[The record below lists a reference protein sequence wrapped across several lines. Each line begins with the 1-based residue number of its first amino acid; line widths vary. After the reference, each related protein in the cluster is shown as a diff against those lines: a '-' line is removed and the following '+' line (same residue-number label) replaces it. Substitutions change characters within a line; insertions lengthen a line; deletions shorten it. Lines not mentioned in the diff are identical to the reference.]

1 MFDLK
6 IIGGTVVDGTGAQR
20 YRADIGIKDG
30 AIVDVVRRG
39 ANDPELAGEA
49 AETIDATGRVVAPGF
64 VDIHTHYDGQV
75 SWDSSLEPSSG
86 HGVTTV
92 VTGNCGVGFA
102 PVRPGTEE
110 WLIKLMEGV
119 EDIPGTALT
128 EGITWGWETYPEYLD
143 AIGKQNFAVDV
154 GSQVAHGAVRA
165 YAMGERG
172 ARNEPATPEDI
183 AAMGRLVQEAIEA
196 GALGFSTSRTL
207 AHRAMDGEP
216 VPGTFAAEEELFGLG
231 RAMAAGGQ
239 AVFELAPQGAAGEDI
254 VGPRKELDWMRRLG
268 GEIDRPLSFALIQV
282 DADPNLW
289 REQLDLSA
297 AAHAAGSRLYP
308 QIAARPFGMMI
319 GFQGHHGF
327 THRPTYRR
335 LKAECSRAELAQR
348 LADPAVKAA
357 ILSEDDLPLDPTQLF
372 DGMFAFVQYSL
383 ERLYALGDPP
393 DYEPTLDRT
402 VAAIAKDR
410 GEDPLATLYDLML
423 ESNATAMLML
433 PLFNYADGNHDAI
446 REMMMHPAGVLG
458 LSDGG
463 AHCGMICDASYPT
476 FLLTHWAR
484 DRKRGEK
491 LSLEYVVRKQSR
503 DTADLFGLTDRGTI
517 EPGKKAD
524 INVIDMDALTLH
536 PAAMAYDLPAG
547 GRRISAGRK
556 RVRRDDRQWN
566 GDPSRRRRH
575 RGPSRPPGAR
585 STLRLRPW
593 NTHEPGRRQ
602 PGTHPRRGRNRHAA
616 CMPDSGAGR
625 TLLLSG
631 VRSSSRSSGC
641 GRRCGR

>member
-1 MFDLK
+1 MLDLK

-20 YRADIGIKDG
+20 YRADIGIADG
-30 AIVDVVRRG
+30 VIIDVVRRG
-39 ANDPELAGEA
+39 TDDSETDGLQTAHA
-49 AETIDATGRVVAPGF
+49 AETIDATDHVVAPGF
-64 VDIHTHYDGQV
+64 VDIHTHYDGQM
-75 SWDSSLEPSSG
+75 SWDSLLEPSSG

-102 PVRPGTEE
+102 PVRPGSED
-110 WLIKLMEGV
+110 WLITLMEGV

-128 EGITWGWETYPEYLD
+128 EGITWGWESYPEYLD
-143 AIGKQNFAVDV
+143 AISERKFAIDV

-165 YAMGERG
+165 YAMGDRG

-183 AAMGRLVQEAIEA
+183 AAMGRLVTEAVEA

-231 RAMAAGGQ
+231 RAMAAGGR

-254 VGPRKELDWMRRLG
+254 VGPKKELDWMRRLS

-282 DADPNLW
+282 DADPDLW

-319 GFQGHHGF
+319 GFQGHHAFG
-327 THRPTYRR
+327 HRPTYRR
-335 LKAECSRAELAQR
+335 LQAESSRTDLAQR

-357 ILSEDDLPLDPTQLF
+357 ILSEDDLPIDPTVLF
-372 DGMFAFVQYSL
+372 DGMSAFVQYSL
-383 ERLYALGDPP
+383 GRLYALGDPP
-393 DYEPTLDRT
+393 NYEPTPELT
-402 VAAIAKDR
+402 VAAIAKER

-423 ESNATAMLML
+423 ESDASAMLML
-433 PLFNYADGNHDAI
+433 PLFNYADGNCDAI
-446 REMMMHPAGVLG
+446 REMMLHPAGVLG

-484 DRKRGEK
+484 DRSRGER
-491 LSLEYVVRKQSR
+491 LSLEYVIRKQSR
-503 DTADLFGLTDRGTI
+503 DTAELFGLTDRGTI
-517 EPGKKAD
+517 ETGKKAD
-524 INVIDMDALTLH
+524 INVIDLDALTLH
-536 PAAMAYDLPAG
+536 PATMAYDLPAG
-547 GRRISAGRK
+547 GHRILQRASGYAATIVGGTLT
-556 RVRRDDRQWN
+556 RRDDVDTRA
-566 GDPSRRRRH
+566 
-575 RGPSRPPGAR
+575 RPGRLVRGAR
-585 STLRLRPW
+585 
-593 NTHEPGRRQ
+593 
-602 PGTHPRRGRNRHAA
+602 
-616 CMPDSGAGR
+616 
-625 TLLLSG
+625 
-631 VRSSSRSSGC
+631 
-641 GRRCGR
+641 

>member
-6 IIGGTVVDGTGAQR
+6 IIGGTVVDGTGAER
-20 YRADIGIKDG
+20 YAADIGIKDG
-30 AIVDVVRRG
+30 TIVDVVRRSADG
-39 ANDPELAGEA
+39 AAMSGEA
-49 AETIDATGRVVAPGF
+49 AETIDATGHVVAPGF

-75 SWDSSLEPSSG
+75 SWDSLLEPSSG
-86 HGVTTV
+86 HGVTTI

-102 PVRPGTEE
+102 PVRPGTEQ
-110 WLIKLMEGV
+110 WLIELMEGV

-143 AIGKQNFAVDV
+143 AVGKQKFAVDV

-183 AAMGRLVQEAIEA
+183 EAMGRLVREAIEA
-196 GALGFSTSRTL
+196 GALGFSTSRTMG
-207 AHRAMDGEP
+207 HRAMDGEP

-254 VGPRKELDWMRRLG
+254 IGPKKELDWMRRLS
-268 GEIDRPLSFALIQV
+268 GEIDRPVSFALIQV
-282 DADPNLW
+282 DADPKLW
-289 REQLDLSA
+289 REMLDLSA
-297 AAHAAGSRLYP
+297 DAHAAGARLYP

-327 THRPTYRR
+327 SHRPTYRR
-335 LKAECSRAELAQR
+335 LKAECSRGELAQR

-357 ILSEDDLPLDPTQLF
+357 ILSEDDLPADPTLLF
-372 DGMFAFVQYSL
+372 DGMFALVQHSL
-383 ERLYALGDPP
+383 GRLYALGDPP
-393 DYEPTLDRT
+393 DYEPTPDRT
-402 VAAIAKDR
+402 VAAIAKAR
-410 GEDPLATLYDLML
+410 GEDPLSTLYDLML
-423 ESNATAMLML
+423 ECDATSMLML

-446 REMMMHPAGVLG
+446 REMMLHPAGVLG

-484 DRKRGEK
+484 DRHRGDK
-491 LSLEYVVRKQSR
+491 LSLEYVIRKQSR
-503 DTADLFGLTDRGTI
+503 DTAHLFGLTDRGTI

-536 PAAMAYDLPAG
+536 PAAMAFDLPAG
-547 GRRISAGRK
+547 GNRILQGASGYAATVVSGTVTRRND
-556 RVRRDDRQWN
+556 VDT
-566 GDPSRRRRH
+566 
-575 RGPSRPPGAR
+575 GAR
-585 STLRLRPW
+585 
-593 NTHEPGRRQ
+593 PGRLV
-602 PGTHPRRGRNRHAA
+602 RGAR
-616 CMPDSGAGR
+616 
-625 TLLLSG
+625 
-631 VRSSSRSSGC
+631 
-641 GRRCGR
+641 

>member
-6 IIGGTVVDGTGAQR
+6 ITGGTVVDGTGAER
-20 YRADIGIKDG
+20 YQADIGIKDG
-30 AIVDVVRRG
+30 VITDIVRRG
-39 ANDPELAGEA
+39 ANDPEMAGLETADA
-49 AETIDATGRVVAPGF
+49 AETIDATGHVVAPGF

-75 SWDSSLEPSSG
+75 SWDALLEPSSG

-102 PVRPGTEE
+102 PVRPGTED

-128 EGITWGWETYPEYLD
+128 EGITWDWETYPEYLD
-143 AIGKQNFAVDV
+143 AIGKQKFSIDV

-165 YAMGERG
+165 YAMGARG
-172 ARNEPATPEDI
+172 AHNEPATPDDI
-183 AAMGRLVQEAIEA
+183 AAMSRLVQEAVEA

-216 VPGTFAAEEELFGLG
+216 VPGTFAAEEELFALG
-231 RAMAAGGQ
+231 HAMAAGGQ

-254 VGPRKELDWMRRLG
+254 VGPKRELEWMRRLG

-335 LKAECSRAELAQR
+335 LKAECSREELAQR

-357 ILSEDDLPLDPTQLF
+357 ILSEDDLPVDPTQLF
-372 DGMFAFVQYSL
+372 DGMFALVQHSL
-383 ERLYALGDPP
+383 GRLYALGNPP
-393 DYEPTLDRT
+393 DYEPTPDRT
-402 VAAIAKDR
+402 VTAIAKAR
-410 GEDPLATLYDLML
+410 GEDPLSTLYDLML

-446 REMMMHPAGVLG
+446 REMMLHPAGVLG

-484 DRKRGEK
+484 DRHRGEK
-491 LSLEYVVRKQSR
+491 LSLEYVIRKQSR
-503 DTADLFGLTDRGTI
+503 DTAYLFGLGDRGTI

-524 INVIDMDALTLH
+524 VNVIDMDTLTLH
-536 PAAMAYDLPAG
+536 PAAMAWDLPAG
-547 GRRISAGRK
+547 GNRILQSASGYAATIVTGTVTRRKDVDTGARPGRL
-556 RVRRDDRQWN
+556 VRR
-566 GDPSRRRRH
+566 
-575 RGPSRPPGAR
+575 AR
-585 STLRLRPW
+585 
-593 NTHEPGRRQ
+593 
-602 PGTHPRRGRNRHAA
+602 
-616 CMPDSGAGR
+616 
-625 TLLLSG
+625 
-631 VRSSSRSSGC
+631 
-641 GRRCGR
+641 

>member
-6 IIGGTVVDGTGAQR
+6 IIGGTVVDGTGAER

-30 AIVDVVRRG
+30 KIVDIVRRG
-39 ANDPELAGEA
+39 AGDPGMGGES
-49 AETIDATGRVVAPGF
+49 AETIDATGRLVAPGF

-102 PVRPGTEE
+102 PVRPGTEK
-110 WLIKLMEGV
+110 WLIELMEGV

-128 EGITWGWETYPEYLD
+128 EGITWGWESYPEYLD
-143 AIGKQNFAVDV
+143 TIGKQKFAIDV

-183 AAMGRLVQEAIEA
+183 AAMGRLVTEAIEA

-207 AHRAMDGEP
+207 GHRAMDGEP

-231 RAMAAGGQ
+231 HAMAAGGQ

-254 VGPRKELDWMRRLG
+254 VAPKKELEWMRRLSS
-268 GEIDRPLSFALIQV
+268 EIDRPVSFALIQV
-282 DADPNLW
+282 DADPKLW

-297 AAHAAGSRLYP
+297 DAHAAGSRLYP

-335 LKAECSRAELAQR
+335 LKAECGREELAQR
-348 LADPAVKAA
+348 LAEPAVKAA
-357 ILSEDDLPLDPTQLF
+357 ILSEDDLPVDPTLLF
-372 DGMFAFVQYSL
+372 DGMFALVQYSL
-383 ERLYALGDPP
+383 GRLYELGDPP
-393 DYEPTLDRT
+393 DYEPAADRT
-402 VAAIAKDR
+402 VAAIAEAR
-410 GEDPLATLYDLML
+410 GEDPLSTLYDLML
-423 ESNATAMLML
+423 ESDATAMLML
-433 PLFNYADGNHDAI
+433 PLFNYADGNCDAI
-446 REMMMHPAGVLG
+446 REMLTHPAGVLG

-484 DRKRGEK
+484 DRRRGEK
-491 LSLEYVVRKQSR
+491 LSLEYVIRKQSR
-503 DTADLFGLTDRGTI
+503 DTAHLFGLTDRGTL

-536 PAAMAYDLPAG
+536 PAAMAWDLPAG
-547 GRRISAGRK
+547 GNRILQRASGYAATIVSGTVTRRND
-556 RVRRDDRQWN
+556 VDT
-566 GDPSRRRRH
+566 
-575 RGPSRPPGAR
+575 GAR
-585 STLRLRPW
+585 
-593 NTHEPGRRQ
+593 PGRLV
-602 PGTHPRRGRNRHAA
+602 RGAR
-616 CMPDSGAGR
+616 
-625 TLLLSG
+625 
-631 VRSSSRSSGC
+631 
-641 GRRCGR
+641 